1 MPLYMNLLN
10 VLNFIVAG
18 TDKDKLQ
25 SPIHINYYIMIV
37 LNNHRQMIDIHPNS
51 FCEAAGRKDEE
62 YVEQQQ
68 RFHCEKSEIF
78 IYCRSPKVNHFQLKC
93 TLYDWRL

>member
-51 FCEAAGRKDEE
+51 FCEAAGRKDEK

-68 RFHCEKSEIF
+68 CFHCEKSEII
-78 IYCRSPKVNHFQLKC
+78 IYCRSPKSQPFPAEIHLV
-93 TLYDWRL
+93 